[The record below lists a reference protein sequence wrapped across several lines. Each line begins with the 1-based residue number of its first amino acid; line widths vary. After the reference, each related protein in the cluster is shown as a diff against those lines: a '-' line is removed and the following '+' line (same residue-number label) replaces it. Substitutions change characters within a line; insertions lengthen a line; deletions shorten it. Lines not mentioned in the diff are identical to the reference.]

1 LKTRNIRCVS
11 FNTSKFIALEEA
23 NNCTLLL
30 LALVLVA
37 EKYLHLM
44 QHRLKL
50 MLGLIHLKHLKI
62 KGFSR
67 YIGLN
72 ALLAALMVKLST
84 YKGIEFHQ

>member
-1 LKTRNIRCVS
+1 VLV

-50 MLGLIHLKHLKI
+50 MLGLIHLKHLK
-62 KGFSR
+62 KSKVSV
-67 YIGLN
+67 
-72 ALLAALMVKLST
+72 AT
-84 YKGIEFHQ
+84 